1 MPTLLPTVLGAPHP
15 AIAHILREIDE
26 VRGQIR
32 PASHFAVRCGYRN
45 RDQLRHAL
53 ERAGL
58 PGIEVLG
65 QWSRILAWTRES
77 QASGLSLCHLTTQR
91 GEDVSAAYRLVHD
104 LTWHPWSQVRAN
116 GLEWLVGW
124 MQERKRYGTLRVRRK
139 AGTAR
144 QRGVEEIPA
153 STAPAIAGEPH
164 QHPAVRIESDSAPSE
179 TALSTTGETQ
189 ALETA
194 LAAAQ
199 RAQQLALEI
208 ARLGQAL
215 AALVAEHPDLR
226 P

>member
-77 QASGLSLCHLTTQR
+77 QTSGLSLCHLTTQR

-116 GLEWLVGW
+116 GLEWLMGW
-124 MQERKRYGTLRVRRK
+124 MQERRSNGTLAVRKK
-139 AGTAR
+139 ASTNRG
-144 QRGVEEIPA
+144 RGVAEAPTRATPIHAGDPPPRLRYRIPVKA
-153 STAPAIAGEPH
+153 APPEPAFSTAGRPKAPGPATA
-164 QHPAVRIESDSAPSE
+164 E
-179 TALSTTGETQ
+179 TP
-189 ALETA
+189 TA
-194 LAAAQ
+194 QELARENA
-199 RAQQLALEI
+199 RLRLALDT
-208 ARLGQAL
+208 
-215 AALVAEHPDLR
+215 LVAANPDL
-226 P
+226 PL